1 MRQRLSKYIAS
12 FDYLDKSLIVLSVTT
27 ASTSIASFKT
37 VIEAPVGIVSA
48 SFSLEFWISTGTIK
62 MLLENNKK

>member
-12 FDYLDKSLIVLSVTT
+12 FDYLDKSLIIFSVTT

-62 MLLENNKK
+62 MLFENNKK

>member
-12 FDYLDKSLIVLSVTT
+12 FDYLDKSLIIFSVTT

-48 SFSLEFWISTGTIK
+48 TFSLEFWISTGTIK
-62 MLLENNKK
+62 MLFENNKK

>member
-62 MLLENNKK
+62 MLFENNKK

>member
-1 MRQRLSKYIAS
+1 MRQRLSKYIVS
-12 FDYLDKSLIVLSVTT
+12 FDYLDKSLIIFSVTT

-62 MLLENNKK
+62 MLFENNKK

>member
-12 FDYLDKSLIVLSVTT
+12 FDYLDKSLTIFSVTT

-62 MLLENNKK
+62 MLFENNKK